1 MSNPLSYNV
10 NNNHPLITN
19 SQDYALIKKYV
30 SIHSEDRDFLKYP
43 NASQFEIELPE
54 DLLNVSTV
62 KVSDWQ
68 LPLTF
73 NVFSKFYSNITMTF
87 KINNPINP
95 STFGPSS
102 ALENAI
108 YEALNNNKDNNYSI
122 TIQEGTYSGND
133 LSNELTNRFNESVT
147 NYIVEYFNTHGYA
160 SFVPS
165 FTTSGYTEFVI
176 VYNSVSGTM
185 WFGNKSSGFILT
197 NTTQIPFDYSV
208 PSSKNCNPCKATP
221 ATIYSKLPRN
231 AVADNLN
238 CYKKSLPNSYNY
250 GLPYYLGLSSCDMES
265 IEADKVS
272 FYYTNPVDTWLTPTY
287 PGTKVYFVNAYNK
300 CILLAPVYIYLEIEG
315 LNCIDETSPFSIS
328 KFTLTTNETNG
339 VVNSALAKLYVP
351 PSNNSWF
358 DKAPSYKFFMP
369 PAERIRKLK
378 LKFRYHNGELVD
390 FNGLPYSI
398 LLEFGLFS
406 PQQVRKQNV
415 YNPQTGKN

>member
-1 MSNPLSYNV
+1 MSNPLNYNL

-30 SIHSEDRDFLKYP
+30 SIHSEDRDFLKFP

-68 LPLTF
+68 LPL
-73 NVFSKFYSNITMTF
+73 VYDVYSKVYSNVTMTF
-87 KINNPINP
+87 KISNPITP
-95 STFGPSS
+95 SAISPTPSD
-102 ALENAI
+102 LEI
-108 YEALNNNKDNNYSI
+108 SIFEALNSNKDNNYLI
-122 TIQEGTYSGND
+122 TIQEGTYSGSQLAD
-133 LSNELTNRFNESVT
+133 ELTNRFNEVVT
-147 NYIVEYFNTHGYA
+147 NYIISYFNSNGYA
-160 SFVPS
+160 SLVPG
-165 FTTSGYTEFVI
+165 FIYTQFVI
-176 VYNSVSGTM
+176 IFNSVSSCM

-197 NTTQIPFDYSV
+197 NSTQVPFNYSV
-208 PSSKNCNPCKATP
+208 PTSKNCNPCKVNPSA
-221 ATIYSKLPRN
+221 IYSQLPKS
-231 AVADNLN
+231 ATVDPIE
-238 CYKKSLPNSYNY
+238 CYKTKTPSSAEY
-250 GLPYYLGLSSCDMES
+250 GLPYFLGLTRCDTES
-265 IEADKVS
+265 IEVDDVT
-272 FYYTNPVDTWLTPTY
+272 FYYTNPKNVWLTPTY
-287 PGTKVYFVNAYNK
+287 PGTKVYFVNGFNK
-300 CILLAPVYIYLEIEG
+300 CILTPPIYIYLEIEG
-315 LNCIDETSPFSIS
+315 LNCIDETSPFNIS